1 MHFCIFHHGLLWLD
15 SFKKMSVS
23 KVSNSRILEDG
34 DLSKGGKEGGKEKD
48 ESSSGRPERSAS
60 PEIAKCAIC
69 LGDVVN
75 RSYSNSCSHQFC
87 FGCLLEWS
95 KVKPE
100 CPLCKSSFRS
110 IYHNFR
116 SNNEFDEYVV
126 PTPIPHLSIRFTAS
140 GANYRLSP

>member
-1 MHFCIFHHGLLWLD
+1 MSTSKISTAAFRDDEETSKKDAEGDNDDKD
-15 SFKKMSVS
+15 S
-23 KVSNSRILEDG
+23 
-34 DLSKGGKEGGKEKD
+34 
-48 ESSSGRPERSAS
+48 SSSGHRKRSAS
-60 PEIAKCAIC
+60 PEATKCAIC

-75 RSYSNSCSHQFC
+75 RSCSNACVHQFC

-116 SNNEFDEYVV
+116 SNNEYDEHVV
-126 PTPIPHLSIRFTAS
+126 PTPVPHLSIRFTAS